1 MSKVKMTAEEK
12 AAWLEKTTG
21 SSIVAKVGINDRG
34 NAIVVQDAQ
43 DVSVGPTR
51 HGSVRVIEMTAGTDL
66 SSVKSRN
73 VVASKVISRYAVRY
87 SQEGVAEQRRLQA
100 KGIQFAQGVMRGEKK
115 MSRGLGI

>member
-43 DVSVGPTR
+43 DISAGHKR
-51 HGSVRVIEMTAGTDL
+51 HGTIRVVEMTAGTDL

-73 VVASKVISRYAVRY
+73 VVASKVISRYAVQY
-87 SQEGVAEQRRLQA
+87 SEQGMAEQRRLQS
-100 KGIQFAQGVMRGEKK
+100 KGIQFAQGVMRGEQKIP
-115 MSRGLGI
+115 SLGL